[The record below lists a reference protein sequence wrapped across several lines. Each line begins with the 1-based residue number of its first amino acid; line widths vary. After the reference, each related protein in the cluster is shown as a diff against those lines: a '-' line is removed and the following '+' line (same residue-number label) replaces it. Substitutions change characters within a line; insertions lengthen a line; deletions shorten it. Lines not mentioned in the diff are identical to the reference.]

1 MLRFWKALKICSG
14 LLLAWKKSIHQ
25 KPGCVLSVLSA
36 FTWDGFH
43 SVKQRCYLNSRW
55 SKIMGFI
62 YLNPLLMQKKIKIM
76 QCPVAPCGEGD
87 GTRRFSRV
95 FSSDLSSGRAAG
107 SWALLLP
114 FLFCI
119 TLLLELPFW
128 KCFFFLECPQAWV
141 RGEHLVVQQDP
152 EGRVVFCSLRCAQ
165 LRAAC
170 HMSPKYTRSICS
182 LVCWP
187 GICTCAKPALS

>member
-1 MLRFWKALKICSG
+1 MLRFIVSLKKKHSPKARLCLKCS
-14 LLLAWKKSIHQ
+14 LCIHVGWISLREA
-25 KPGCVLSVLSA
+25 KVLFELK
-36 FTWDGFH
+36 
-43 SVKQRCYLNSRW
+43 VKQNNGFYLFES
-55 SKIMGFI
+55 FT
-62 YLNPLLMQKKIKIM
+62 YAEKKIKIM

>member
-14 LLLAWKKSIHQ
+14 LLLAWKKKHSPKARLCLKCSLCIHVGWISLREA
-25 KPGCVLSVLSA
+25 KVLFELK
-36 FTWDGFH
+36 
-43 SVKQRCYLNSRW
+43 VKQNNGFYLFES
-55 SKIMGFI
+55 FT
-62 YLNPLLMQKKIKIM
+62 YAEKIKIM

-95 FSSDLSSGRAAG
+95 FSSDLSSGGAAG

-128 KCFFFLECPQAWV
+128 KCFFLECPQAWV
-141 RGEHLVVQQDP
+141 RGEHLVVQEDP
-152 EGRVVFCSLRCAQ
+152 KGRVVFCSLRCAQ